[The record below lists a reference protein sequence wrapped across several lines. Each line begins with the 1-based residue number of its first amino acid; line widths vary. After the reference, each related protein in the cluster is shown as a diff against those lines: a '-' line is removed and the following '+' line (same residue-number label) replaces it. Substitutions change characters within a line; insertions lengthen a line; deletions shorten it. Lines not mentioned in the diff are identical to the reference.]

1 MLSYKR
7 YAWLC
12 VLGAEVAYVVCLLG
26 AYLPLR
32 TERAELLHRTLLETL
47 PGFAW
52 GSPLGF
58 LAGAFDIFVV
68 AWVFGA
74 YFVWMHNT
82 SLIHSDETSD
92 HRESLPEK
100 NPRLAHCYCWGASV
114 DLPESI
120 LRPKIDTNSGKQVLK
135 SLGCVFKDY

>member
-74 YFVWMHNT
+74 YYVWMHNK
-82 SLIHSDETSD
+82 SLIHSGHTSEQ
-92 HRESLPEK
+92 RESLAGT
-100 NPRLAHCYCWGASV
+100 NPRLAH
-114 DLPESI
+114 
-120 LRPKIDTNSGKQVLK
+120 
-135 SLGCVFKDY
+135 

>member
-1 MLSYKR
+1 
-7 YAWLC
+7 
-12 VLGAEVAYVVCLLG
+12 VCLLG

-74 YFVWMHNT
+74 YYVWMHNT
-82 SLIHSDETSD
+82 SLIHSRDASEQRSCQAFCLDVRTDVS
-92 HRESLPEK
+92 RPSLCEY
-100 NPRLAHCYCWGASV
+100 NG
-114 DLPESI
+114 
-120 LRPKIDTNSGKQVLK
+120 LK
-135 SLGCVFKDY
+135 TRIKMT